1 MTGMT
6 FPVSGT
12 EALSADVRGTPVS
25 KRRLDLLRIAAA
37 ESTSAQ
43 LALTVTNNATAP
55 RVVWA
60 NAALLELLHLES
72 EDLVGQP
79 LLAPEPGHL
88 HAVDPRAAE
97 ARAGDIRA
105 VELRAVDLRGAETQ
119 PSKSGPDWS
128 EVVIDALDPV
138 LRTDDPQ
145 WHSATARMPDRSLV
159 QVQVRVTAAPE
170 IGWIVSLRPVSDE
183 VRVAEEA
190 QRESEHRFRALAD
203 YAPVG
208 IVVSEAGV
216 RVGYVNARF
225 AEITGRER
233 PALLGTRWLNTIH
246 PEDLPGLLESL
257 DEVMAGK
264 PIEATVRIVSASDAQ
279 RWAQFRLAPVTT
291 PRRAGGFIGTVEDIT
306 ARRAWET
313 QLAYQAGH
321 DALTG
326 LANRRNLMETLTE
339 LLTSRRSRDHKLAI
353 LFCDLD
359 DFKRINDTLG
369 HDAGDRV
376 LIEVAQRLTATAR
389 DHDLVA
395 RIAGDEFVVVIRE
408 IHDIADAE
416 AAAGRQLAALVP
428 AFHVAGQSVSISASI
443 GLALAEDYDDPTS
456 LLRAADR
463 SMYVAKGSGQGT
475 FRSATTSGRRGG
487 QEPTFEPDNP
497 EIR

>member
-6 FPVSGT
+6 FPVSGI
-12 EALSADVRGTPVS
+12 EALAADAPAAPVS
-25 KRRLDLLRIAAA
+25 KRMLELLRVAAA
-37 ESTSAQ
+37 ESASPQ
-43 LALTVTNNATAP
+43 LAVAVTNSASP
-55 RVVWA
+55 CVVWA
-60 NAALLELLHLES
+60 NAAMLNLLHVEP
-72 EDLVGQP
+72 EDLIGRALTQH
-79 LLAPEPGHL
+79 EPGQREFGSR
-88 HAVDPRAAE
+88 DPGYR
-97 ARAGDIRA
+97 D
-105 VELRAVDLRGAETQ
+105 LRAVDLRVVDPQTPEIGA
-119 PSKSGPDWS
+119 DWRS
-128 EVVIDALDPV
+128 VILDAMEPALA
-138 LRTDDPQ
+138 TDQPQ
-145 WHSATARMPDRSLV
+145 WHSATARMPDRRII
-159 QVQVRVTAAPE
+159 QVQVKVTGAADG
-170 IGWIVSLRPVSDE
+170 GWIASLRQVSDE

-190 QRESEHRFRALAD
+190 QRESEHRFRALAE

-208 IVVSEAGV
+208 ILASEAGV

-264 PIEATVRIVSASDAQ
+264 PIEATVRIVSASDSQ
-279 RWAQFRLAPVTT
+279 RWAQFRLSPVTT

-326 LANRRNLMETLTE
+326 LANRRNLMETLSE
-339 LLTSRRSRDHKLAI
+339 LLTSRRTRDHKLAI

-359 DFKRINDTLG
+359 GFKRINDTLG

-376 LIEVAQRLTATAR
+376 LIEVAQRLSATAR

-428 AFHVAGQSVSISASI
+428 AFHVAGQSVRISASI

-463 SMYVAKGSGQGT
+463 GMYIAKGTGQGT
-475 FRSATTSGRRGG
+475 FQSATALGREGIS
-487 QEPTFEPDNP
+487 EPTFEPDLP
-497 EIR
+497 DGR